1 MFRDE
6 QLSEIE
12 GRFKDLEQR
21 CAKLEKKYEP
31 SPISMK
37 IAALGWD
44 DIIGVLFTLAVIAAV
59 GSVGT
64 MFYMYVT
71 ADRVPDSCSYVHE
84 NGGWSVLG
92 LIDWKEDKKYGTFSS
107 LEEAKTAAVANGCP
121 ETK

>member
-12 GRFKDLEQR
+12 GRFKDLEAR
-21 CAKLEKKYEP
+21 CSNLEKKYEP
-31 SPISMK
+31 SPIAMK

-44 DIIGVLFTLAVIAAV
+44 DVVGVLFALAVMAV
-59 GSVGT
+59 VGGVGT

-71 ADRVPDSCSYVHE
+71 ADKVPDSCQYVHE

-92 LIDWKEDKKYGTFSS
+92 SIDWEEDKKYGTFKT
-107 LEEAKTAAVANGCP
+107 LEEAKTAAAANGCP
-121 ETK
+121 EVK